1 MHYHK
6 KPDWLIKESRST
18 DEKHFINRRKI
29 LAGMGIA
36 TGLAALGG
44 PAFSL
49 PSQSPF
55 SPRPGLNGNYANAGR
70 AVTAESINS
79 TYNNFYEF
87 GSSKNIHQE
96 AQALQSDPWTVTID
110 GMVDTPF
117 QISVDDL
124 ISRIGVEERIY
135 RHRCVEAWS
144 MVVPWVGFPLAKLV
158 EMAKPLSR
166 AKYVQF
172 QTFNNPEVASEQ
184 RASWYPWPYTEG
196 LTMAEATNELSL
208 MVVGAYGKVLHKQ
221 FGAPMRLHT
230 PWKYGFKSIKSIDR
244 ITFTDRQPV
253 GFWEGLQKKEY
264 GFWANVN
271 PAVDHRR
278 WTQATER
285 PLSGGDRIPTQLY
298 NGYGDQVA
306 GMYSGMADEIG
317 DAFWR

>member
-1 MHYHK
+1 MHYHRQ
-6 KPDWLIKESRST
+6 PSWTLKENQAT
-18 DEKHFINRRKI
+18 DEKYFLNRRKL
-29 LAGMGIA
+29 LAGMGI
-36 TGLAALGG
+36 TGGLALSGTSLAALALLAEFQ
-44 PAFSL
+44 PQA
-49 PSQSPF
+49 
-55 SPRPGLNGNYANAGR
+55 GLNAAYSDAGR
-70 AVTAESINS
+70 AITAESVNS

-87 GSSKNIHQE
+87 GSSKSIHRE

-110 GMVDTPF
+110 GMVDAPF

-158 EMAKPLSR
+158 EMAQPLSG

-172 QTFNNPEVASEQ
+172 QTFMNPEVASEQ

-230 PWKYGFKSIKSIDR
+230 PWKFGFKSIKSIDR
-244 ITFTDRQPV
+244 ITFTDQRPV
-253 GFWEGLQKKEY
+253 GFWEGLQAKEY

-278 WTQATER
+278 WSQATER
-285 PLSGGDRIPTQLY
+285 PLSGGDRIETQIY

-306 GMYSGMADEIG
+306 GMYAGLPEEFG